1 MLEEKNTIRISKDE
15 LAHLGEGQ
23 VGYVRRMTSD
33 ELIERFP
40 GAADLQAGLNLW
52 ALFAADGTP
61 IMLSDDAST
70 PYVTAAENQLNTVSV
85 H

>member
-1 MLEEKNTIRISKDE
+1 MLQEKNSVNISKDE
-15 LAHLGEGQ
+15 LAVLGAGQ

-33 ELIERFP
+33 ELVRRFP
-40 GAADLQAGLNLW
+40 GAIQLQSGLDLW

-61 IMLSDDAST
+61 IMLSDDARSA
-70 PYVTAAENQLNTVSV
+70 YVKAAESELNTVSV

>member
-1 MLEEKNTIRISKDE
+1 MLQEKNSINISKDE
-15 LAHLGEGQ
+15 LAILGAGR

-33 ELIERFP
+33 ELVKRFP
-40 GAADLQAGLNLW
+40 EAVQLQSGLDLW

-61 IMLSDDAST
+61 ILLSDDARSA
-70 PYVTAAENQLNTVSV
+70 YIKAAEAELNTVSV